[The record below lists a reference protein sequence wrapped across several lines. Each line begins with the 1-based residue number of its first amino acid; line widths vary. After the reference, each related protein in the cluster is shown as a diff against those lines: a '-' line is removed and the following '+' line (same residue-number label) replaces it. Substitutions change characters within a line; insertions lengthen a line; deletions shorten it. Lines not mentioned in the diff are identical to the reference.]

1 MLSICV
7 ACSCIHSSATHRN
20 AGHRKDCASDERTPS
35 VNLLI
40 PSPVPNNVCCTL
52 AITGATF
59 VLLGVFIFIFIH
71 QYCMVEI
78 INNLNK
84 SNPTPSLSLAPELT
98 DELSL
103 LEASLGGGGNHS
115 GPQPLAQK
123 LFNVFKNFGN
133 LFSSLVTL
141 LNNYYSLITLYF
153 TCTGWAKKVIYC
165 V

>member
-1 MLSICV
+1 
-7 ACSCIHSSATHRN
+7 
-20 AGHRKDCASDERTPS
+20 
-35 VNLLI
+35 
-40 PSPVPNNVCCTL
+40 
-52 AITGATF
+52 
-59 VLLGVFIFIFIH
+59 
-71 QYCMVEI
+71 MVEI

-165 V
+165 VWLFISLKRLNWFAWFLVHVNTVLFWTHLLTWNIHSFIHFFKINNDKTHCCDNRGTPRKMQSK